1 MKPLTESQLLL
12 IELEV
17 QKSLRVSFQT
27 PDLPRTNPAKK
38 VLHYSVWKKS
48 VIVGCAWICGSA

>member
-38 VLHYSVWKKS
+38 VLHYSV
-48 VIVGCAWICGSA
+48 